1 MPTVKILNACS
12 KCLELLRDGF
22 NIQVSKR
29 EERST
34 CEMCG
39 AKGTV
44 RAVRIDGKKTY
55 DKRDSSYNAD

>member
-1 MPTVKILNACS
+1 MPTAKILNFCRQ
-12 KCLELLRDGF
+12 CIELLDGF
-22 NIQVSKR
+22 SYQVARK
-29 EERST
+29 EEKGN

-55 DKRDSSYNAD
+55 SQRDSSYNEE